1 MLKQKVFEFDCYDYF
16 VEGRFFKRKET
27 RYDYHMKFEFSDE
40 NYSIVIDRSC
50 DQTVERK
57 DTLVSSHAE
66 VYLQDMPVF
75 VMEPIAFQ
83 KLSGTA
89 FRLKGHYVDYEEHL
103 LDTGEKIYE
112 QKKCIEPYILPF
124 RETSWKISSVLC
136 SKRLYLPDK
145 RNVKI
150 PQFML

>member
-1 MLKQKVFEFDCYDYF
+1 MLEQKAFEFDCYDYF

-40 NYSIVIDRSC
+40 NYSIIIDRSC

-75 VMEPIAFQ
+75 AMEPIAFQ
-83 KLSGTA
+83 KMSGTA
-89 FRLKGHYVDYEEHL
+89 FRLKGNYVDYEEHL

-112 QKKCIEPYILPF
+112 QKKLHRTLYFEVPRDKTEDFIRF
-124 RETSWKISSVLC
+124 MQQKIIFT
-136 SKRLYLPDK
+136 R
-145 RNVKI
+145 
-150 PQFML
+150 

>member
-66 VYLQDMPVF
+66 VYLQDMPIF

-112 QKKCIEPYILPF
+112 QKKMYRTLYFAVPRDIVEDFIRF
-124 RETSWKISSVLC
+124 MQQKIIFT
-136 SKRLYLPDK
+136 R
-145 RNVKI
+145 
-150 PQFML
+150 